1 MTDTAAPGRRWIEY
15 VRLDALVADPRNPKA
30 HALDD
35 IAASMRR
42 WGYTS
47 PIELD
52 ERTGRMVAGHGRAET
67 AAGLLAAGGDPPEGV
82 AVDDADGMWLL
93 PVVRGWASADDLEA
107 GAYLAAANRLT
118 EKGGW
123 LADPL
128 AGLLSDVAAQGP
140 DALLGTGYDRADLDA
155 MLAGLGPA
163 PEPEPP
169 PGPAPE
175 AGRTLA
181 ERFLVPPFSLLDARQ
196 GYWQTRKRAWLS
208 LGIRSELGRGEQL
221 ADGQAAFSDR
231 VDSNILE
238 ARRVADGEDRT
249 KGSRRTSPGG
259 SPRPATRV
267 GDDGRTVRGDGAGRP
282 IHAVPGGGAGARS
295 VWLGSTA
302 DGSRAPSPGAV
313 NDSSRRAAD
322 QRSNLTGAPPLPEWA
337 HNGTEHMAS
346 GTSIFDPVLCEVAL
360 RWFCPPGGRVLDP
373 FAGGS
378 VRGVVASLL
387 GRAYTGVDLSAA
399 QVAANREQAAE
410 LCRQTL
416 AGDPAP
422 PPEWYVGDSRNLG
435 TILPHVEPFDLL
447 FTCPPYF
454 DLEVYSDD
462 PADLSQAASCAAF
475 VDGLAQV
482 LTAAAARLAD
492 DRFAVVVMGE
502 ARDRT
507 GSLHGLIP
515 GTVEAAWRAGL
526 QYHNEAI
533 LVTMVGSL
541 PLRVGRAFET
551 SRKLGRTHQTVLVFV
566 KGDARAAAAAC
577 GPVEVVDP
585 AEMFG
590 APA

>member
-1 MTDTAAPGRRWIEY
+1 MTDTAAARRRIEY
-15 VRLDALVADPRNPKA
+15 LRLDELVADPRNPKA

-67 AAGLLAAGGDPPEGV
+67 AAGLLAAGADPPDGV
-82 AVDDADGMWLL
+82 EVADDGMWLL

-107 GAYLAAANRLT
+107 AAYLAAANRLT

-128 AGLLSDVAAQGP
+128 AGLLADVAAAGP
-140 DALLGTGYDRADLDA
+140 DALLGTGYTQDDLDA
-155 MLAGLGPA
+155 MLAGLGPT
-163 PEPEPP
+163 PEPSPEPP
-169 PGPAPE
+169 PGPSPE
-175 AGRTLA
+175 AARTLA

-196 GYWQTRKRAWLS
+196 GYWQARKRAWLS
-208 LGIRSELGRGEQL
+208 LGIRSELGRGET
-221 ADGQAAFSDR
+221 APAPEGQT
-231 VDSNILE
+231 
-238 ARRVADGEDRT
+238 G
-249 KGSRRTSPGG
+249 P
-259 SPRPATRV
+259 
-267 GDDGRTVRGDGAGRP
+267 
-282 IHAVPGGGAGARS
+282 RS
-295 VWLGSTA
+295 VSLGSTA

-313 NDSSRRAAD
+313 NDASRRAAD
-322 QRSNLTGAPPLPEWA
+322 QRSNLTGAAALPEWA
-337 HNGTEHMAS
+337 RIGTEHMTS
-346 GTSIFDPVLCEVAL
+346 GTSIFDPVLCEVAY
-360 RWFCPPGGRVLDP
+360 RWFSPPAGRVLDP

-387 GRAYTGVDLSAA
+387 GRSYTGVDLSAA
-399 QVAANREQAAE
+399 QVAANREQADQ

-416 AGDPAP
+416 DGTPAP
-422 PPEWYVGDSRNLG
+422 PPEWVVGDSRRLADL
-435 TILPHVEPFDLL
+435 LPADAAPYDLL

-462 PADLSQAASCAAF
+462 PADLSQAASCTDF
-475 VDGLAQV
+475 VDGLADV

-492 DRFAVVVMGE
+492 DRYAVVVMGE
-502 ARDRT
+502 ARDRS

-541 PLRVGRAFET
+541 PLRVGRAFTT

-566 KGDARAAAAAC
+566 KGDARRAADAC
-577 GPVEVVDP
+577 GPIEVADP